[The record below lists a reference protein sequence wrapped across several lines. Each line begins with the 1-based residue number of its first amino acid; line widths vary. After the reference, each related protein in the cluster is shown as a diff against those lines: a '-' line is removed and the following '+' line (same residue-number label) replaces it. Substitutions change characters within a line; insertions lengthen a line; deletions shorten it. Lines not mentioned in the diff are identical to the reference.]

1 MIAYTLLDS
10 TLLYSGQ
17 QFMEKVDKWNMH
29 KLSPAKMVVV
39 TPTDTL
45 RSLLSQLV
53 DNKIHR
59 VYVVNNTHDMHLQG
73 VVTTSDLLRIFVGRT
88 SKRTSS

>member
-1 MIAYTLLDS
+1 
-10 TLLYSGQ
+10 
-17 QFMEKVDKWNMH
+17 MEKVDKWNMH
-29 KLSPAKMVVV
+29 KLSPAKGMGMVVV

-73 VVTTSDLLRIFVGRT
+73 VVTTSDLLRVFVGRT